1 VTLTWP
7 LALLAVAVVPAAAAA
22 YALLER
28 RRARY
33 AVRFTNVDVLAS
45 LASPVSPWR
54 RYLPPALLLLALAAA
69 LVALARPQ
77 VAHSVQR
84 EQATVVLVIDTSGSM
99 VANDVPPTRLVAA
112 TRALRRFL
120 DVLPRRYQVGIV
132 TFASEPRVVTPVT
145 SDRLLASQGLEHLRP
160 FGGTALGDAIARGVA
175 LLRPS
180 SAARSRAV
188 PAAIVLLSD
197 GAQNRGQL
205 EPLRAAGLARQLRI
219 PVFTVALGTAGGT
232 ISIAGSAAA
241 DVVKVPV
248 PPDPETLRDVANTTG
263 GRFYAATSSA
273 RLTTVYEG
281 LASQLATKREY
292 REATFVLLAASAFFV
307 VAGGVLSALWA
318 PRLP

>member
-1 VTLTWP
+1 
-7 LALLAVAVVPAAAAA
+7 
-22 YALLER
+22 
-28 RRARY
+28 
-33 AVRFTNVDVLAS
+33 
-45 LASPVSPWR
+45 
-54 RYLPPALLLLALAAA
+54 
-69 LVALARPQ
+69 
-77 VAHSVQR
+77 
-84 EQATVVLVIDTSGSM
+84 M

-248 PPDPETLRDVANTTG
+248 PPDPETLRDVAETTG